1 MVRKLNRLTAK
12 KIRAEIK
19 QGNFA
24 DGGGL
29 YLQVSRFGTK
39 SWVFRF
45 TLNKK
50 SREMGLGP
58 IHTVTLAEARMEAEK
73 CRKDL
78 RVGIDP
84 IEKRRAKLANKGND
98 LAKFI
103 TLTHVRRRERNLNKI
118 VRAIREEL
126 EPHNMLHAAAL
137 KTARVLGVAGCQIYR
152 RDKHDEFHIAA
163 EHVIDKGMASVE
175 FKLATLP
182 TSKKIVDVKVGKF
195 QFLAAATNYRKQIN
209 GAISIWKPSIEK
221 PWNEDH
227 FFLIKDVANQLGI
240 ANEQIRNHERILAL
254 SRTDSMTGLLNRR
267 AFYEED
273 LPRRITRLRRSRK
286 MAALFF
292 VDMDNF
298 KQVNDVHGHQAGDDA
313 ILVLR
318 DLLMDI
324 SRPGDVIARL
334 GGDEFA
340 MWLDGISP
348 EVTKK
353 RAADLMKASNRLLE
367 FSGSKNNPLG
377 ISVGV
382 AIFNPDDDEP
392 LEELVARADEAMYQ
406 VKNTK
411 KGGFRMAVFP
421 STEKTNNYSKINENK

>member
-1 MVRKLNRLTAK
+1 MYNTDSEVVRKLNRLSAK
-12 KIRAEIK
+12 KIKVETK

-39 SWVFRF
+39 SWIFRF

-58 IHTVTLAEARMEAEK
+58 IHTISLAEARLEAEK

-78 RVGIDP
+78 REGIDP
-84 IEKRRAKLANKGND
+84 IEQRRAKLANNGIE
-98 LAKFI
+98 LAKI
-103 TLTHVRRRERNLNKI
+103 TTLDHIRRREQNLNNI
-118 VRAIREEL
+118 VRAIRDEL
-126 EPHNMLHAAAL
+126 EPRNMLNAAAL
-137 KTARVLGVAGCQIYR
+137 ETSRVLGVAGCRIYR
-152 RDKHDEFHIAA
+152 RDKDDVFHIAA
-163 EHVIDKGMASVE
+163 EHGNVKGIASVE
-175 FKLATLP
+175 FKLATLYASEKP
-182 TSKKIVDVKVGKF
+182 VELKTGKF
-195 QFLAAATNYRKQIN
+195 QFLVAATNYRKRIN
-209 GAISIWKPSIEK
+209 GAISIWKPSSEK

-227 FFLIKDVANQLGI
+227 VFLIKDVANQLGI
-240 ANEQIRNHERILAL
+240 ANEQISNHERILAL

-273 LPRRITRLRRSRK
+273 LPRRISRLRRSQEK
-286 MAALFF
+286 AALFF

-298 KQVNDVHGHQAGDDA
+298 KQVNDMHGHQAGDDA

-353 RAADLMKASNRLLE
+353 RAADLMKASDCLLE
-367 FSGSKNNPLG
+367 FSGDKNNPLG

-382 AIFNPDDDEP
+382 AIFNPVDNEP

-406 VKNTK
+406 VKNAN
-411 KGGFRMAVFP
+411 KGGFRMATFP
-421 STEKTNNYSKINENK
+421 ATRKNQ